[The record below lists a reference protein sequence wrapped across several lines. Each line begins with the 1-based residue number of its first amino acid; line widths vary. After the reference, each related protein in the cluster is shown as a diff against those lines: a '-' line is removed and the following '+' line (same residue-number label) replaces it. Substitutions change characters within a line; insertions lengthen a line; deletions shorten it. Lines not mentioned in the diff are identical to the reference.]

1 MPNGEGLAGRS
12 YFRVYRTS
20 GRGDLH
26 DFLLKAIQESSGQ
39 LTYASDSARAPV
51 YVTVEHGPPNAL
63 QVLGI
68 VAYPF
73 RCNPPPIKGRSPDE
87 HRAQIRYGSEE
98 SWGEDHSLA
107 RDPAGVDVTLIL
119 GVHLE
124 ERIFVGLDPQ
134 LYDPLPMGIS
144 IEFKDADVRA
154 AAHSGWHVWER
165 ENFGGL
171 RRETA
176 RAREGI
182 ETLIAFRP
190 ERFLDYAAFEREA
203 TRLGLDPPLRYRA
216 AEAAG
221 DQPTTTNTRHLLEE
235 EFELSGAE
243 ILEIVSRRRRLHI
256 ALRGGVAEYH
266 LERLLNDDSSIR
278 SVNPIDEDAQPD
290 FNVQFVNG
298 RNVRVEC
305 KNVSPKPYA
314 DGSFKVEVQKTRAS
328 MGDPASRLYRRD
340 QFDVVAASLYPA
352 TGRWE
357 FRFKRT
363 SGLRSDVRWEDRIYP
378 VQRVDETWSET
389 LQAALA
395 S

>member
-1 MPNGEGLAGRS
+1 MPDREGLAGRS

-26 DFLLKAIQESSGQ
+26 DFLLKAIEESSGQ
-39 LTYASDSARAPV
+39 VTFASDSARAPL

-73 RCNPPPIKGRSPDE
+73 RCNLPPIKGRAPDE
-87 HRAQIRYGSEE
+87 HRVQIRYGSEE
-98 SWGEDHSLA
+98 RWGEDHPLA

-124 ERIFVGLDPQ
+124 ERILVGLDPQ

-154 AAHSGWHVWER
+154 AAKSGWHVWER
-165 ENFGGL
+165 ENFGGV

-190 ERFLDYAAFEREA
+190 DRFLDYAAFEREA

-221 DQPTTTNTRHLLEE
+221 TQPTTINTRHLLEE

-266 LERLLNDDSSIR
+266 LERLLNADSSIR
-278 SVNPIDEDAQPD
+278 SVDPIDEDAQPD
-290 FNVQFVNG
+290 FDVQPVRG
-298 RNVRVEC
+298 SRVRVEC
-305 KNVSPKPYA
+305 KNVSPKLYA
-314 DGSFKVEVQKTRAS
+314 DGSLKAEVQKTRAS

-357 FRFKRT
+357 FRFKAT
-363 SGLRSDVRWEDRIYP
+363 SGLRPDARWEDRIYP

-389 LQAALA
+389 LLEALEG
-395 S
+395 

>member
-1 MPNGEGLAGRS
+1 MPNGEGLAGRN

-26 DFLLKAIQESSGQ
+26 DFLLMAIQESSGQ
-39 LTYASDSARAPV
+39 LTFSSDSVRAPV

-63 QVLGI
+63 QTLGI

-73 RCNPPPIKGRSPDE
+73 RCNPPPIKGRAADE
-87 HRAQIRYGSEE
+87 HRVQIRYGSEE
-98 SWGEDHSLA
+98 SWGEEHPVA
-107 RDPAGVDVTLIL
+107 HDPAGIDVTVIL

-124 ERIFVGLDPQ
+124 ERIFVGLDPR

-154 AAHSGWHVWER
+154 AARSGWHVWER

-171 RRETA
+171 RRENA

-190 ERFLDYAAFEREA
+190 DRLLDYAAFEREA
-203 TRLGLDPPLRYRA
+203 TRLRLDPPLRYRA
-216 AEAAG
+216 AVAAK
-221 DQPTTTNTRHLLEE
+221 DQPTTIETRHLLEE
-235 EFELSGAE
+235 EFELSGPE
-243 ILEIVSRRRRLHI
+243 ILEIVSKRRRLHI

-266 LERLLNDDSSIR
+266 LERLLNADRSIR
-278 SVNPIDEDAQPD
+278 SVDPIDEDAQPD
-290 FNVQFVNG
+290 FDVQPVHG
-298 RNVRVEC
+298 SRVTVEC

-328 MGDPASRLYRRD
+328 KGDPASRLYRRD
-340 QFDVVAASLYPA
+340 QFDIVAASLFPA
-352 TGRWE
+352 TGKWE
-357 FRFKRT
+357 FRFKLA
-363 SGLRSDVRWEDRIYP
+363 SELRPDKQWEDRIYP
-378 VQRVDETWSET
+378 IQRVDETWSKT
-389 LQAALA
+389 LLEALEV
-395 S
+395 